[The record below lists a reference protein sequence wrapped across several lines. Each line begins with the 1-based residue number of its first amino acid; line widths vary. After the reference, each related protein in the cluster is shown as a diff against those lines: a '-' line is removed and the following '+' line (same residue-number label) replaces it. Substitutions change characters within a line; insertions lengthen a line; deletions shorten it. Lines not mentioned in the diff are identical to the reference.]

1 MQAKSLLSILTLSL
15 CMAAALPASSADRR
29 VAQPN
34 NGASAALLEAASLQ
48 LEFGEVEQA
57 DDTLE
62 RALRIEPN
70 NPTTLHYL
78 GQVRFQQGQYAQ
90 AVALATR
97 SNARGRNDPELRERN
112 FQLIESAR
120 QAMGPGISTGSE
132 VEVERDEEAEV
143 RVGLDQDVQAQQVAG
158 IAAGGLAAPAEG
170 EFLADSQAGDWQSRG
185 DGGLQAASYGS
196 QPADDEVRIPR
207 EYMPPPG
214 KCRVWFP
221 DRPAGRQPAPGKCK
235 KLQGRIPPGAYL
247 LRG

>member
-15 CMAAALPASSADRR
+15 CAVAALPGFSADRR

-132 VEVERDEEAEV
+132 VEVERDEAAEI
-143 RVGLDQDVQAQQVAG
+143 RVGLDQEVQARQVAG
-158 IAAGGLAAPAEG
+158 IAADGLVAPAEG
-170 EFLADSQAGDWQSRG
+170 ETLADSQVEDWQG
-185 DGGLQAASYGS
+185 DGLRAASYDS
-196 QPADDEVRIPR
+196 PPADDEVRISR
-207 EYMPPPG
+207 EHMPPPG
-214 KCRVWFP
+214 KCRIWFP
-221 DRPAGRQPAPGKCK
+221 NRPADQQPAPGKCK
-235 KLQGRIPPGAYL
+235 KLQARIPPGAYL